1 MSSGK
6 LETMKQKQENERAGR
21 AKSKRNNRARAR
33 NELKGV
39 VPILFFF
46 VLTANS
52 APGLKSVF
60 RFVLG
65 NSKKD
70 HMGW

>member
-39 VPILFFF
+39 VPIPFFF

-52 APGLKSVF
+52 APGLKN
-60 RFVLG
+60 VLE